1 MQRSIIQLFRILISI
16 LFVFSAISKILS
28 LSFFDGLVGE
38 LFLGN
43 QYYDRPAEF
52 YWIQIFTR
60 LIIAGELLLAVAI
73 LHNFLLKQLV
83 LPIIQVMLIA
93 FTIHLTYMGFEKGF
107 IGGNCGCFGD
117 LIPMDNFES
126 IIKNVISILMVAYVQ
141 RFYNK
146 HQNLTFKSWVPIFIV
161 GGITFSTLFLTVKEY
176 KQTEI
181 TEVDYDKKEIDTL
194 TSTTPIIF
202 IDTISQ
208 SQKDTTKI
216 KDSLSTENT
225 IVLKK
230 DSILKSQKV
239 EKSSQEVVKKITIKK
254 QNELSKYTDFSTG
267 KVDLNQ
273 GDKLI
278 CMFSL
283 TCGHCQ
289 DSYKELVECEKQNK
303 IPSMYLLCYGKETD
317 LNYFF
322 SQAEGKHPYMLLSD
336 YEDFQRLLEGSD
348 FPKILHHKEGK
359 TLKFW
364 DLETY
369 KISNVK
375 KHLGIKQIKKETKN
389 TIIEPQGGGL
399 FDVQTQPEFK
409 W

>member
-1 MQRSIIQLFRILISI
+1 MQRLVIQLFRILISI

-28 LSFFDGLVGE
+28 LSFFDGLIGE

-43 QYYDRPAEF
+43 QYYDHPAEF

-73 LHNFLLKQLV
+73 LHDFVLKQLV
-83 LPIIQVMLIA
+83 LPIIQLMLIA

-126 IIKNVISILMVAYVQ
+126 IIKNVVSILMVAYVQ
-141 RFYNK
+141 WFYNK

-161 GGITFSTLFLTVKEY
+161 GGITFGTLFLTVKEY
-176 KQTEI
+176 KKTDITEI
-181 TEVDYDKKEIDTL
+181 SYEEKEIDTL
-194 TSTTPIIF
+194 NFTTPTIF
-202 IDTISQ
+202 IDTLQVKIDSLHKDSSLTKNVIS
-208 SQKDTTKI
+208 SKKDT
-216 KDSLSTENT
+216 
-225 IVLKK
+225 VL
-230 DSILKSQKV
+230 
-239 EKSSQEVVKKITIKK
+239 EKKKIEESTKSKVKTIAIKK
-254 QNELSKYTDFSTG
+254 KNELSKYTDFSTG

-278 CMFSL
+278 CLFSL

-289 DSYKELVECEKQNK
+289 DSYKELVDCEKDNK
-303 IPSMYLLCYGKETD
+303 IPSMYLLCYGKEMD

-322 SQAEGKHPYMLLSD
+322 SQGGGKHPYMLLSD
-336 YEDFQRLLEGSD
+336 YENFQRLLEGSD

-359 TLKFW
+359 TLEFW

-369 KISNVK
+369 KISKVK
-375 KHLGIKQIKKETKN
+375 KHLGIKESKKNTEN
-389 TIIEPQGGGL
+389 TIIEPQGSGL
-399 FDVQTQPEFK
+399 FDVQEQPEFK

>member
-1 MQRSIIQLFRILISI
+1 MQRLVIQLFRILISI

-38 LFLGN
+38 LILGT
-43 QYYDRPAEF
+43 QYYNYPAEF

-73 LHNFLLKQLV
+73 LHDFLLKKVV
-83 LPIIQVMLIA
+83 LPFVQLILIA
-93 FTIHLTYMGFEKGF
+93 FTIHLTYMGITTSF

-126 IIKNVISILMVAYVQ
+126 IIKNGVSILMVAYVQ
-141 RFYNK
+141 WFYDK

-176 KQTEI
+176 KQVEI
-181 TEVDYDKKEIDTL
+181 IEVNYDKKEIDTL
-194 TSTTPIIF
+194 ALITPTVF
-202 IDTISQ
+202 TDNVVV
-208 SQKDTTKI
+208 DTTK
-216 KDSLSTENT
+216 KDSVSIVHKT
-225 IVLKK
+225 ILKE
-230 DSILKSQKV
+230 DSIKKA
-239 EKSSQEVVKKITIKK
+239 EASSKQTVKKIVVKK

-289 DSYKELVECEKQNK
+289 ESYKELVDCEKNNK
-303 IPSMYLLCYGKETD
+303 IPSIYLLCYGKEMD

-322 SQAEGKHPYMLLSD
+322 SQAGGKHPYLLLSD
-336 YEDFQRLLEGSD
+336 YEDFQRLLKGSD

-359 TLKFW
+359 TLEFW

-369 KISNVK
+369 KIEKVK
-375 KHLGIKQIKKETKN
+375 THLGIKEIKKDTKS
-389 TIIEPQGGGL
+389 TIIEL
-399 FDVQTQPEFK
+399 SLIHI
-409 W
+409 